1 MERTMKED
9 YGRFVRVADIDNIT
23 EEHLGSIGIDVSLF
37 ADCYILPGL
46 TDVHVHLR
54 EPGFLYKETMKTGTL
69 SAAAGGFT
77 DIFAMPNLNPCPDN
91 MQNLKVQLDIISR
104 DAQVNVF
111 PYGAITK
118 GELGKEPADMEAM
131 ADHVIAF
138 TDDGKGVASE
148 EMMLSAM
155 KRAKKLG
162 RLIVA
167 HCEDESFPKESS
179 ESEWKQLERD
189 IELVRQTGCGYHMC
203 HVSTKESVE
212 LIRKAKSDGLDVT
225 CETAPHYLTI
235 SRDEIE
241 DSGRFKMNPPIKGP
255 EDRIALIE
263 AVKDGTIDM
272 IATDHAPHS
281 MEEKSRGFEGSAF
294 GIVGMESALPVMYTK
309 LVAEGVI
316 TMEHLI
322 DLMYAN
328 PRRRFSMDVCGISEE
343 LLKPA
348 PTFTIWNLDE
358 SYEINPDKFMTM
370 GRSCPFEG
378 WNVRGRCML
387 TVINGKKVWEH
398 R

>member
-77 DIFAMPNLNPCPDN
+77 DTFAMPNLNPCPDS

-255 EDRIALIE
+255 EDRAALIE

-316 TMEHLI
+316 TMERLI

-328 PRRRFSMDVCGISEE
+328 PRRRFGMDVCGISEE

>member
-1 MERTMKED
+1 MKED

-77 DIFAMPNLNPCPDN
+77 DIFAMPNLNPCPDS

-212 LIRKAKSDGLDVT
+212 LVRKAKSDGLDVT

-255 EDRIALIE
+255 EDRTALIE

>member
-77 DIFAMPNLNPCPDN
+77 DIFAMPNLNPCPDS

-118 GELGKEPADMEAM
+118 GELGKEPADMEAL

-255 EDRIALIE
+255 EDRAALIE

-316 TMEHLI
+316 TMERLI

-328 PRRRFSMDVCGISEE
+328 PRRRFGMDVCGISEE

>member
-1 MERTMKED
+1 MKED

-91 MQNLKVQLDIISR
+91 MQNLKVQLNIISR

-255 EDRIALIE
+255 EDRTALIE

>member
-77 DIFAMPNLNPCPDN
+77 DIFAMPNLNPCPDS

-255 EDRIALIE
+255 EDRAALIE

-316 TMEHLI
+316 TMERLI

-328 PRRRFSMDVCGISEE
+328 PRRRFGMDVCGISEE

>member
-1 MERTMKED
+1 MKED

-77 DIFAMPNLNPCPDN
+77 DIFAMPNLNPCPDS

-212 LIRKAKSDGLDVT
+212 LVRKAKSDGLDVT

-255 EDRIALIE
+255 EDRTALIE

-328 PRRRFSMDVCGISEE
+328 PRRRFGMDVCGISEE